1 MSDSAPGATSKPEGL
16 ADKVKR
22 RLAETGYPLELR
34 VAREARRHTNPLF
47 VTQSRQY
54 VDPLTEKLRETDVV
68 ACWTVHSG
76 DDFRFV
82 YLAIECK
89 SKPLPWVIFDAG
101 DGPTDDASSRWEWAV
116 RHEFPEPFPHDTDFA
131 GYFHL
136 NRTLFRPSLVGTGV
150 VEVDM
155 GSSTPRDP
163 RNAAWEA
170 VQSAVAASHGIT
182 RDMNP
187 DDPLPG
193 TEWSSVRIGVFPVV
207 VTSGTLF
214 RGFLMSD
221 GELAV
226 EPVERGEVLVRSST
240 DVGITRCLIVTE
252 GALPAVLM
260 EAAETVK
267 AL

>member
-1 MSDSAPGATSKPEGL
+1 MSDSARKVTSKTEDL
-16 ADKVKR
+16 ASKVKR
-22 RLAETGYPLELR
+22 RLLETGYPLELR

-68 ACWTVHSG
+68 ACWTAHSR

-89 SKPLPWVIFDAG
+89 SKPLPWVVFDAG
-101 DGPTDDASSRWEWAV
+101 EGPTDDASSRWEWAV
-116 RHEFPEPFPHDTDFA
+116 RHEFPEPWPHASEFA
-131 GYFHL
+131 NYFHL
-136 NRTLFRPSLVGTGV
+136 NRTLLRPSVVGTGV

-155 GSSTPRDP
+155 GTSTPRDQ
-163 RNAAWEA
+163 RNAAWDA

-187 DDPLPG
+187 ADPLPG
-193 TEWSSVRIGVFPVV
+193 TEWNSVRIAVFPVV
-207 VTSGTLF
+207 VTSGALF
-214 RGFLMSD
+214 RGFLLTN

-240 DVGITRCLIVTE
+240 AVELTRCLVVTE
-252 GALPAVLM
+252 AALPEVLTH
-260 EAAETVK
+260 AAETVK